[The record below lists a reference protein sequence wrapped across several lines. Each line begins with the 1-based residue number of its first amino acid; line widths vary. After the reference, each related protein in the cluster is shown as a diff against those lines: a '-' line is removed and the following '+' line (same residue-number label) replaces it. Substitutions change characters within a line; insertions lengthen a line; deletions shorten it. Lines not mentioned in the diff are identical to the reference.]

1 MIDEHLGRPA
11 PLHILFKATVDE
23 VLEVGRP
30 FRLNFRWLILND
42 VEKHSGM
49 VIRNVGGLAH
59 GKLNRED
66 AKRPDIDLVIVLTA
80 TFN

>member
-30 FRLNFRWLILND
+30 LRLNFRRLILHD
-42 VEKHSGM
+42 VVKNSLLM
-49 VIRNVGGLAH
+49 LLKVRWLTLC
-59 GKLNRED
+59 KLDSED
-66 AKRPDIDLVIVLTA
+66 TERPDIDLVVVLAETLD
-80 TFN
+80 